1 MTTLR
6 AEHVRKTYRSD
17 AGNVTAV
24 EDVSLTVADREFV
37 SIVGPS
43 GCGKTTLLRL
53 FAGLETPT
61 EGRVLVDDDR
71 IECPSPERAMV
82 FQSFNLFDWRT
93 VRGNVAF
100 GLERQGV
107 PETERRERVNDWLD
121 TVGLADFAD
130 AYPDELSGG
139 MRQRVGLARA
149 LAVHPDVLLM
159 DEPFGALDA
168 QTRAVL
174 QSELLDLW
182 EDRRTTVL
190 FVTHDIEEA
199 LLLSDRVLVM
209 GATPNVVTRT
219 VDVPFERPRHGR
231 ELETTPAFTDYRR
244 EIWDHLRDEQ

>member
-6 AEHVRKTYRSD
+6 AERVRKTYRSD
-17 AGNVTAV
+17 AGDVTAV
-24 EDVSLTVADREFV
+24 ADVSLTVADREFV
-37 SIVGPS
+37 SVVGPS

-53 FAGLETPT
+53 FAGLEAPT
-61 EGRVLVDDDR
+61 DGRVLVDGDR
-71 IECPSPERAMV
+71 IEGPSPERAMV

-100 GLERQGV
+100 GLERRGV
-107 PETERRERVNDWLD
+107 PEAERRERVDDWLD
-121 TVGLADFAD
+121 TVGLTDFAD

-149 LAVHPDVLLM
+149 LAVDPDVLLM

-209 GATPNVVTRT
+209 GAAPNAVTRT
-219 VDVPFERPRHGR
+219 VNVPFERPRHGR
-231 ELETTPAFTDYRR
+231 ELETTPAFADYRR